1 MCNQAQNIGK
11 ARNRGIELSL
21 QQHFAKHGEMGVA
34 YTWLDR
40 DNLGNPAILLTN
52 SPRQRLFAHAQWA
65 LSSLSLIHI

>member
-1 MCNQAQNIGK
+1 
-11 ARNRGIELSL
+11 
-21 QQHFAKHGEMGVA
+21 MGVA

-65 LSSLSLIHI
+65 LSSQWKALATLEDVYKRQHM